1 MKKLQPIL
9 QFIDENGGWAD
20 EETGNFLGIDNLT
33 KALDNGTLSKDVMEA
48 LDTLG
53 VFMGEYLID
62 HTSTDKLYTSL
73 HQEDTE
79 Q

>member
-33 KALDNGTLSKDVMEA
+33 KTMEHCQKMLWRLLTLWEFSWA
-48 LDTLG
+48 S
-53 VFMGEYLID
+53 I
-62 HTSTDKLYTSL
+62 
-73 HQEDTE
+73 
-79 Q
+79 